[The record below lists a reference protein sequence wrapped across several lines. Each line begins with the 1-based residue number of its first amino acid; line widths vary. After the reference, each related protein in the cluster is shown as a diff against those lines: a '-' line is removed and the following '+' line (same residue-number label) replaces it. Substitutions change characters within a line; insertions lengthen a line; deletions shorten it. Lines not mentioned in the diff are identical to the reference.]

1 MNDALQVVKYSL
13 LDLWEDLLLLVV
25 LNLLWGL
32 SAGLPI
38 VPWLV
43 LPTGDLIWM
52 LAASLLLLLPLPII
66 SGALCFVTNQVTRG
80 KAVTWGSF
88 GTGLRRYWVKSL
100 VVALINLIVLVL
112 LVTNFRFYSV
122 ILQGPWTSV
131 ALIAWS
137 ILGAYWLLVQIF
149 WFPMILELE
158 SEKVLLALR
167 NALAMVLITPGFTL
181 ALAVIFAVLTIL
193 SIALT
198 VPVMLLMASLFLLMA
213 NHATRSRLAFVQKEP
228 YQPGVD
234 QH

>member
-1 MNDALQVVKYSL
+1 MIDALQVVKYSL
-13 LDLWEDLLLLVV
+13 RGLWEDLLLLVV

-32 SAGLPI
+32 AAVLPI
-38 VPWLV
+38 IPWLV
-43 LPTGDLIWM
+43 LPTGDLMWL
-52 LAASLLLLLPLPII
+52 LAMSFLLLWPLPII
-66 SGALCFVTNQVTRG
+66 SGALCYVTNQVSRG

-100 VVALINLIVLVL
+100 VVALINLVVLIL
-112 LVTNFRFYSV
+112 LVTNFRFYGAV
-122 ILQGPWTSV
+122 LQGLWTNV

-181 ALAVIFAVLTIL
+181 TLAVIFVLLAVLC
-193 SIALT
+193 IALT
-198 VPVMLLMASLFLLMA
+198 VPVLLLMASLFLLMA
-213 NHATRSRLAFVQKEP
+213 NHATRSRLAFVQKEA
-228 YQPGVD
+228 YQPGID
-234 QH
+234 QD